1 MDIAKSTVTFDM
13 PTHWIHGQ
21 GYAGKVAE
29 ILKSRKAERPLIITD
44 KILSGLGALKPVT
57 DALEAGGIKYEICDE
72 AQTEPKARDFDEM
85 AKKLD
90 LSRFD
95 SVISVGGGSVIDT
108 AKGLTV
114 IATWGGSILDYDGW
128 NDFPKSPDWTHIAIP
143 TTAGTG
149 SEVSDGGV
157 FVDEARNTKFIV
169 ISKRICPTFA
179 LTDPEMS
186 KSMPP
191 KVTACS
197 GADALSHAIE
207 SYLSKN
213 ANLATEMFSLKAIE
227 LISQYLPKA
236 YADGNDMGARNAMQM
251 GATMAMIAGSN
262 VYLGL
267 AHSIDMPLGGIFHM
281 PHGQACSMPLPAV
294 LRYNTPA
301 TPEKIKTVFKTMNLW
316 DDKLGEMEAF
326 EKGYAGMEAFLN
338 NIGIS
343 THLADF
349 GYNESEHMDSIIKS
363 TLESAQC
370 NTNPRK
376 PTYEDIAG
384 ILRSMI

>member
-1 MDIAKSTVTFDM
+1 MDITKATVTFDL
-13 PTHWIHGQ
+13 PTHWLHGI
-21 GYAGKVAE
+21 GYAKKVGE
-29 ILKSRKAERPLIITD
+29 ILKAKGAKNPLVITD
-44 KILSGLGALKPVT
+44 KILYELGTTKTVT
-57 DALEAGGIKYEICDE
+57 DALEAQGLKYEVCSD
-72 AQTEPKARDFDEM
+72 AQTEPRVKDFDKL
-85 AKKLD
+85 AKSLD

-95 SVISVGGGSVIDT
+95 SIVSVGGGSVIDT

-128 NDFPKSPDWTHIAIP
+128 NNFPKVPDWPHIAIP

-157 FVDEARNTKFIV
+157 FLDEIRNTKFIV
-169 ISKRICPTFA
+169 ISKKISPTVA

-186 KSMPP
+186 KGMPP
-191 KVTACS
+191 KVTAFS

-207 SYLSKN
+207 SYLSKG
-213 ANLATEMFSLKAIE
+213 ANIATEMFSLKAVE
-227 LISQYLPKA
+227 LVSKYLPRA
-236 YADGNDMGARNAMQM
+236 YANGNDMEARNAVQM
-251 GATMAMIAGSN
+251 GATMAMISGCN

-267 AHSIDMPLGGIFHM
+267 AHSIDMPLGGIYHM

-301 TPEKIKTVFKTMNLW
+301 VPEKIKTVFKTMNLW
-316 DDKLGEMEAF
+316 DDKLSETEAF

-338 NIGIS
+338 NLGIS

-349 GYNESEHMDSIIKS
+349 GYNESEHLDSIVKS

-370 NTNPRK
+370 NTNPRT
-376 PTYEDIAG
+376 PTYEDVAG
-384 ILRSMI
+384 IIRSMV

>member
-1 MDIAKSTVTFDM
+1 MDIAKATISFDM
-13 PTHWIHGQ
+13 PTHWMHGQ
-21 GYAGKVAE
+21 GYAKKVGE

-57 DALEAGGIKYEICDE
+57 DALEADGIKYEICDE
-72 AQTEPKARDFDEM
+72 AQTEPKAKDFDEM
-85 AKKLD
+85 AKRLD

-157 FVDEARNTKFIV
+157 FVDEVRNTKFIV

-213 ANLATEMFSLKAIE
+213 ANLATEMFSLKAIGF
-227 LISQYLPKA
+227 ISKYLPLA
-236 YADGNDMGARNAMQM
+236 YADGNNMEARNAMQM
-251 GATMAMIAGSN
+251 AATMAMISGSN

-301 TPEKIKTVFKTMNLW
+301 TPAKIKTVFKTMNLW
-316 DDKLGEMEAF
+316 DEKLSEAEAF
-326 EKGYAGMEAFLN
+326 EKGYAGMEKFLN
-338 NIGIS
+338 DIGIS
-343 THLADF
+343 THLKDF

-384 ILRSMI
+384 ILRSME

>member
-1 MDIAKSTVTFDM
+1 MDIIKATITFDL
-13 PTHWIHGQ
+13 PTHWLHGI
-21 GYAGKVAE
+21 GYAKKVGE
-29 ILKSRKAERPLIITD
+29 ILKAKKATRPLVITD
-44 KILSGLGALKPVT
+44 KILYELGTTKTVT
-57 DALEAGGIKYEICDE
+57 DALEAAGIKYEVCAE
-72 AQTEPKARDFDEM
+72 AQTEPRVKDFD
-85 AKKLD
+85 ALAAKLD

-95 SVISVGGGSVIDT
+95 SIVSVGGGSVIDT

-128 NDFPKSPDWTHIAIP
+128 NDFPKTPDWPHIAIP

-157 FVDEARNTKFIV
+157 FLDEIRNTKFIV
-169 ISKRICPTFA
+169 ISKKINPTVA

-186 KSMPP
+186 KGMPP
-191 KVTACS
+191 KVTAFS

-213 ANLATEMFSLKAIE
+213 ANLATEMFSLKAIGF
-227 LISQYLPKA
+227 ISKYLPLA
-236 YADGNDMGARNAMQM
+236 YADGNNMEARNAMQM

-301 TPEKIKTVFKTMNLW
+301 TPAKIKTVFKTMNLW
-316 DDKLGEMEAF
+316 DDKLSEAEAF
-326 EKGYAGMEAFLN
+326 EQGYLGMEKFLN
-338 NIGIS
+338 DIGIS
-343 THLADF
+343 THLKDF
-349 GYNESEHMDSIIKS
+349 GYNESEHMDGIIKA

-384 ILRSMI
+384 ILRNME